1 MIYDLLCCGPQRIRY
16 IQSLYSDLGILAFS
30 AFPEQL
36 FQWHDEE
43 NSSYTATAL
52 YGNLTRFHKHLAYI
66 TPNANNIF
74 IFSEIVYFLFPNAN
88 IIICFCQFVVN
99 NFFGVCFIDFL
110 DLNLFTLSASPETP
124 FSRWNPFCKLLLL
137 HSMSSPSAN
146 FSVLWRALK
155 W

>member
-1 MIYDLLCCGPQRIRY
+1 MLCPYLYTKSVFCTMIYDLLCCGPQRIRY

-88 IIICFCQFVVN
+88 MIICFCPFFVN
-99 NFFGVCFIDFL
+99 NFFGVCFIHFL
-110 DLNLFTLSASPETP
+110 ILTFLLFP
-124 FSRWNPFCKLLLL
+124 
-137 HSMSSPSAN
+137 
-146 FSVLWRALK
+146 
-155 W
+155 

>member
-43 NSSYTATAL
+43 NFSYTATAL
-52 YGNLTRFHKHLAYI
+52 YGNLTRFHEHLAHI
-66 TPNANNIF
+66 TPNANNI
-74 IFSEIVYFLFPNAN
+74 YFLFPNAN

-99 NFFGVCFIDFL
+99 NFSVSVSFI
-110 DLNLFTLSASPETP
+110 S
-124 FSRWNPFCKLLLL
+124 
-137 HSMSSPSAN
+137 
-146 FSVLWRALK
+146 
-155 W
+155 

>member
-1 MIYDLLCCGPQRIRY
+1 MLCPYLYTKSVFCTMIYDLLCCGPQRIRY

-30 AFPEQL
+30 AFPEHL

-74 IFSEIVYFLFPNAN
+74 IFGETIYFLFSNAN
-88 IIICFCQFVVN
+88 IIIYFCQFVVN
-99 NFFGVCFIDFL
+99 NFFGII
-110 DLNLFTLSASPETP
+110 S
-124 FSRWNPFCKLLLL
+124 
-137 HSMSSPSAN
+137 
-146 FSVLWRALK
+146 
-155 W
+155 

>member
-1 MIYDLLCCGPQRIRY
+1 MLLSYKMYPSANKKGHSPLCYVLICTQKSVFCTMIYDLLCCGPQRIRY

-66 TPNANNIF
+66 ALNANNIL
-74 IFSEIVYFLFPNAN
+74 IFDETVYFLFPNAN
-88 IIICFCQFVVN
+88 IIICFC
-99 NFFGVCFIDFL
+99 
-110 DLNLFTLSASPETP
+110 
-124 FSRWNPFCKLLLL
+124 
-137 HSMSSPSAN
+137 
-146 FSVLWRALK
+146 
-155 W
+155 

>member
-52 YGNLTRFHKHLAYI
+52 YGILTRFHKHFAYI
-66 TPNANNIF
+66 ALNVLSYFYEIF
-74 IFSEIVYFLFPNAN
+74 NSSV
-88 IIICFCQFVVN
+88 
-99 NFFGVCFIDFL
+99 
-110 DLNLFTLSASPETP
+110 
-124 FSRWNPFCKLLLL
+124 
-137 HSMSSPSAN
+137 SMS
-146 FSVLWRALK
+146 
-155 W
+155 

>member
-1 MIYDLLCCGPQRIRY
+1 MICYAVAR
-16 IQSLYSDLGILAFS
+16 SESDTFRACILTWGILAFS

-66 TPNANNIF
+66 TPNANNI
-74 IFSEIVYFLFPNAN
+74 YFLFPNVN

-99 NFFGVCFIDFL
+99 NFFGII
-110 DLNLFTLSASPETP
+110 S
-124 FSRWNPFCKLLLL
+124 
-137 HSMSSPSAN
+137 
-146 FSVLWRALK
+146 
-155 W
+155 

>member
-36 FQWHDEE
+36 FQWHEEE

-66 TPNANNIF
+66 ALNANNIL
-74 IFSEIVYFLFPNAN
+74 IFDETVYFLFPNAN
-88 IIICFCQFVVN
+88 IIICFC
-99 NFFGVCFIDFL
+99 
-110 DLNLFTLSASPETP
+110 
-124 FSRWNPFCKLLLL
+124 
-137 HSMSSPSAN
+137 
-146 FSVLWRALK
+146 
-155 W
+155 